1 MMMKKKRFPRTFLRK
16 EKSEQKA
23 PEMSFLQNA

>member
-1 MMMKKKRFPRTFLRK
+1 MMKKKRFSRTFLRK

-23 PEMSFLQNA
+23 PEMSLLPNA